1 MVDGR
6 HSTRRAVKAG
16 RASLVSADASAVATS
31 SQRPSKRAPPKK
43 EDKQPSAAI
52 AEPKRKLDIDSDA
65 PAAKKAK
72 TTKAAAR
79 SKARPKKAVVKAGE
93 EPVEEQAPVEQEPK
107 PEPEKPKKA
116 AVKTAKTP
124 KSTRKK
130 APVKAGA
137 DHPDQPASETPAQ
150 PEQPSTAKRGPVE
163 QPAPQATRPTVETK
177 TTPAITEN
185 APVAKTPDTLSPD
198 DIEPARAKVKEELAA
213 SRGQHAQYQPKSPT
227 STATSPGHQVAP
239 QEYTTKSLKYAPTS
253 PKYSPTSPK
262 YSTNSPSYP
271 GQSTVSPNDGN
282 GSPKYAPT
290 SPKYPVNSPV
300 NSSSY
305 QGHNTIPLFKNGV
318 QSPKYTPTSPGN
330 AYGSGSPVKEA
341 HSLQYGPTSPKYT
354 ATSPGNAYRSG
365 SPPNEAHSPQYGP
378 TSPKYTPTSP
388 GNTYGSGVPQYEG
401 NPPQHGPTSP
411 KYSATSPGY
420 PGPASTSGPETS
432 ANQPCD
438 SPTYYATSPKEP
450 SAPYSGEDPFSIPSS
465 SSSTNGNPPTT
476 YAGDSPDVSG
486 LQPAGVDSP
495 NDPGTDVGEDFS
507 SLFGDG
513 TPPAKK
519 EEQVADSKPAPAL
532 ALPKAAPVMALPGLR
547 FGQPSIVPAE
557 TATKK
562 VVDVVDDNGNLLFS
576 TPAKEEAVAFSASAE
591 GSEHR
596 QPSVED
602 SEDEGNGWRAE
613 GWN

>member
-31 SQRPSKRAPPKK
+31 SQRPSKRAAPKK

-52 AEPKRKLDIDSDA
+52 AESKCKLDIDSEA
-65 PAAKKAK
+65 PAAKQAK
-72 TTKAAAR
+72 TTKAAAK

-116 AVKTAKTP
+116 AAKTAKTP

-130 APVKAGA
+130 AAVKAGA
-137 DHPDQPASETPAQ
+137 DHPEQPVLETPAQ
-150 PEQPSTAKRGPVE
+150 PEQPSTSDRGPVE
-163 QPAPQATRPTVETK
+163 QPKPQAVRPTVETK
-177 TTPAITEN
+177 TEPAITEN
-185 APVAKTPDTLSPD
+185 APVAKTPDTLSPE
-198 DIEPARAKVKEELAA
+198 DIERARAKVKEELAA

-227 STATSPGHQVAP
+227 YTATSPGHLVAP
-239 QEYTTKSLKYAPTS
+239 PEHTTKSPKYAPTS
-253 PKYSPTSPK
+253 PKYSTTSL
-262 YSTNSPSYP
+262 SYP
-271 GQSTVSPNDGN
+271 GQGTVSPNGGN

-290 SPKYPVNSPV
+290 SPKYPVISPV

-305 QGHNTIPLFKNGV
+305 QGQNTVPFTEGAFKNVV

-330 AYGSGSPVKEA
+330 AYGSGSPVNEA
-341 HSLQYGPTSPKYT
+341 HSPQYGPTSPKYT
-354 ATSPGNAYRSG
+354 ATSPGNAYGSG
-365 SPPNEAHSPQYGP
+365 SPPNEAQSPQYGP
-378 TSPKYTPTSP
+378 TSPKYTATSP
-388 GNTYGSGVPQYEG
+388 GNAYGSGAPQHEG
-401 NPPQHGPTSP
+401 NPPQYGPTSP

-420 PGPASTSGPETS
+420 PGAALTSGLETS
-432 ANQPCD
+432 AKQPGV
-438 SPTYYATSPKEP
+438 SPTYYPTSPKEP
-450 SAPYSGEDPFSIPSS
+450 SAPYSGEDPFSVPSS
-465 SSSTNGNPPTT
+465 TSSTNGNPPTT

-486 LQPAGVDSP
+486 LQPAGIESP

-513 TPPAKK
+513 TPLAKK
-519 EEQVADSKPAPAL
+519 EEQVVESKPVPL

-562 VVDVVDDNGNLLFS
+562 SIDVVDDNGNLLFS

-596 QPSVED
+596 QPSVEN

-613 GWN
+613 GSN